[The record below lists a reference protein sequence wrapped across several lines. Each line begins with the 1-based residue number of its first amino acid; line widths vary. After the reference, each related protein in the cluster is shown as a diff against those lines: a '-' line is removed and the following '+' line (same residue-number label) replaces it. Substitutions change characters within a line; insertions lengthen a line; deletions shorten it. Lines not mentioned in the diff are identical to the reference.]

1 MSQIK
6 TTSLSI
12 SSWLMRLFA
21 LTLAVLLVS
30 CGGDSPPPPWIGNKL
45 MGAQGSGTYG
55 NAVATDA
62 SGNVYAV
69 GYTDGGLDGNNLT
82 GTRDSFL
89 IKYSSSGEKQYTKQF
104 GVQGKDTAAW
114 GVATDGNGN
123 VYVAGSTDAGI
134 DGNTLTGIWDF
145 FLIKYNSIGEKQYTK
160 QLGVQGK
167 TTAAYSVATDTNGNV
182 YVTGYT
188 NGGLDGNSMT
198 GTQDFFLTKYDSSGE
213 KQFTKQLGSTGFLTQ
228 ANAVATDITGN
239 VYVTGYTNGGLDGN
253 TKIGYQDVF
262 LTKFSSIGE
271 KQYTKQ
277 LGVKSVINAEVIK
290 AVLFAEGMS
299 VVTDKSGNVYVLGNL
314 LAQGKD
320 KSDGLDGNSMTGTQD
335 FFLTKYDSS
344 GEKQFTKQLGVQ
356 GVRTDAK
363 SVTTDANGNV
373 YIAGYTYGGLD
384 GNTLTGKND
393 LFLTKYSSS
402 GEKQFTKQMA
412 GVEGKQ
418 TQAWGVTTDANGNVF
433 VAGDTDGLAGETL
446 TGTNDFLLVK
456 FNSSGVKQ

>member
-1 MSQIK
+1 
-6 TTSLSI
+6 
-12 SSWLMRLFA
+12 
-21 LTLAVLLVS
+21 
-30 CGGDSPPPPWIGNKL
+30 
-45 MGAQGSGTYG
+45 MGAQGSETYG

-82 GTRDSFL
+82 GTQDSFL
-89 IKYSSSGEKQYTKQF
+89 IKYNSSGEKQYTKQF

-123 VYVAGSTDAGI
+123 VYVAGYTNGGL
-134 DGNTLTGIWDF
+134 DGNTLTGTTDF
-145 FLIKYNSIGEKQYTK
+145 FFTKYNSSGEKQYTK
-160 QLGVQGK
+160 QLGATGFA
-167 TTAAYSVATDTNGNV
+167 TTASAVATDTSGNV

-188 NGGLDGNSMT
+188 NG
-198 GTQDFFLTKYDSSGE
+198 
-213 KQFTKQLGSTGFLTQ
+213 
-228 ANAVATDITGN
+228 A
-239 VYVTGYTNGGLDGN
+239 LDGN
-253 TKIGYQDVF
+253 TKIGIQDAF

-290 AVLFAEGMS
+290 AVFAEGMS

-314 LAQGKD
+314 FDQGKD

-363 SVTTDANGNV
+363 SVTADANGNV

-384 GNTLTGKND
+384 GNTLTGEND

-418 TQAWGVTTDANGNVF
+418 TQAWGVTTDPNGNVF

>member
-1 MSQIK
+1 
-6 TTSLSI
+6 
-12 SSWLMRLFA
+12 MRLFA

-45 MGAQGSGTYG
+45 MGAQGSETYG

-82 GTRDSFL
+82 GTQDSFL
-89 IKYSSSGEKQYTKQF
+89 IKYNSSGEKQYTKQF

-123 VYVAGSTDAGI
+123 VYVAGYTNGGL
-134 DGNTLTGIWDF
+134 DGNTLTGTTDF
-145 FLIKYNSIGEKQYTK
+145 FFTKYNSSGEKQYTK
-160 QLGVQGK
+160 QLG
-167 TTAAYSVATDTNGNV
+167 A
-182 YVTGYT
+182 
-188 NGGLDGNSMT
+188 
-198 GTQDFFLTKYDSSGE
+198 
-213 KQFTKQLGSTGFLTQ
+213 TGFGTE
-228 ANAVATDITGN
+228 ATAVATDITGN

-290 AVLFAEGMS
+290 AVFAEGMS

-314 LAQGKD
+314 FDQGKD

-363 SVTTDANGNV
+363 SVTADANGNV

-384 GNTLTGKND
+384 GNTLTGEND

-418 TQAWGVTTDANGNVF
+418 TQAWGVTTDPNGNVF